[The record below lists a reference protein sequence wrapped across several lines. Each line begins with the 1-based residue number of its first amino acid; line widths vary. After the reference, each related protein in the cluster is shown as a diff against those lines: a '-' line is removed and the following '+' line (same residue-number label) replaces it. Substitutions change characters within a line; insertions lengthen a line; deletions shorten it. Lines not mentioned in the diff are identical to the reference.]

1 MAFFSYFCMVKFMK
15 QTGLLYIAWSAM
27 LVLFAGCSDD
37 DDGGVKP
44 LAQLEAKTVNCI
56 TKTDRLL
63 TQGPKGQTFRA
74 KIVLAAGEE
83 WCSFDPAS
91 RLATTAGGAVGE
103 ALPLYLEENSTEE
116 YRAAEIS
123 VTYSGGYSVTLRL
136 WQMPDSATPEYDRAW
151 GELPGYR
158 EDANYIYKTYN
169 TTLVGNKYFPGGY
182 VRNFTVCYDKK
193 TRVSQWVAYPVFYAL
208 YEAPQ
213 LSRVNAFGY
222 DPNDQL
228 PVIPTADQQN
238 ISSGYGQRG
247 YDRGHMLPQA
257 TRYNNY
263 AANRMTYY
271 ATNMMPQNSAFNQ
284 GVWARLEGQVRQ
296 WGPLPSGVRYD
307 TLYVVT
313 GASFKKSTTIPNA
326 NGPITVP
333 SHCWKVLLK
342 QTGNLHKELWEL
354 AADEV
359 KTIGFIFTN
368 DAAGAATGTAAAA
381 CTVEYIEEQ
390 TGFKFFQNLDPDVA
404 DAVKK
409 QKNIADWPGIY

>member
-1 MAFFSYFCMVKFMK
+1 MVKFMK
-15 QTGLLYIAWSAM
+15 QTGLLYFAWSAM

-56 TKTDRLL
+56 TTTDRLL

-91 RLATTAGGAVGE
+91 RLATAAGGAVGE

-136 WQMPDSATPEYDRAW
+136 WQMPYSATPEYDRAW

-169 TTLVGNKYFPGGY
+169 TTLVGNKYFAGGY

-228 PVIPTADQQN
+228 PVIPTADQ
-238 ISSGYGQRG
+238 
-247 YDRGHMLPQA
+247 
-257 TRYNNY
+257 
-263 AANRMTYY
+263 
-271 ATNMMPQNSAFNQ
+271 
-284 GVWARLEGQVRQ
+284 
-296 WGPLPSGVRYD
+296 
-307 TLYVVT
+307 
-313 GASFKKSTTIPNA
+313 
-326 NGPITVP
+326 
-333 SHCWKVLLK
+333 
-342 QTGNLHKELWEL
+342 
-354 AADEV
+354 
-359 KTIGFIFTN
+359 
-368 DAAGAATGTAAAA
+368 
-381 CTVEYIEEQ
+381 
-390 TGFKFFQNLDPDVA
+390 
-404 DAVKK
+404 
-409 QKNIADWPGIY
+409 

>member
-1 MAFFSYFCMVKFMK
+1 MVKFIK
-15 QTGLLYIAWSAM
+15 QTGLLCMALSAM
-27 LVLFAGCSDD
+27 LVLFTGCGGDD
-37 DDGGVKP
+37 DDGGPNP

-56 TKTDRLL
+56 TTTDRLL
-63 TQGPKGQTFRA
+63 TRGPNGQTFQAR
-74 KIVLAAGEE
+74 IVLAAGGE

-91 RLATTAGGAVGE
+91 RLATSADGAVGE
-103 ALPLYLEENSTEE
+103 ALPLYLQENRTDE
-116 YRAAEIS
+116 YRSADIS

-136 WQMPDSATPEYDRAW
+136 WQMPYTPVPTEQVFNRAW
-151 GELPGYR
+151 GELPEYR
-158 EDANYIYKTYN
+158 EDADYIYKTYN
-169 TTLVGNKYFPGGY
+169 TTLVGNKYYAGGF

-228 PVIPTADQQN
+228 PVIPTGEQQD
-238 ISSGYGQRG
+238 ITRGYGQRG

-263 AANRMTYY
+263 ATNRMTYY
-271 ATNMMPQNSAFNQ
+271 ATNMMPQNSSFNQ

-296 WGPLPSGVRYD
+296 WGPLPSGTRYD

-313 GASFKKSTTIPNA
+313 GASFRNSTTIPNA
-326 NGPITVP
+326 NGPIAVP

-354 AADEV
+354 TDKEV

-368 DAAGAATGTAAAA
+368 DAAGAATSTAAAA
-381 CTVEYIEEQ
+381 CTVKEVE
-390 TGFKFFQNLDPDVA
+390 TLSGFSFFQNLDTDVA
-404 DAVKK
+404 DAVKT
-409 QKNIADWPGIY
+409 QKNISDWPGIY

>member
-1 MAFFSYFCMVKFMK
+1 M
-15 QTGLLYIAWSAM
+15 
-27 LVLFAGCSDD
+27 
-37 DDGGVKP
+37 
-44 LAQLEAKTVNCI
+44 
-56 TKTDRLL
+56 
-63 TQGPKGQTFRA
+63 
-74 KIVLAAGEE
+74 
-83 WCSFDPAS
+83 
-91 RLATTAGGAVGE
+91 
-103 ALPLYLEENSTEE
+103 
-116 YRAAEIS
+116 
-123 VTYSGGYSVTLRL
+123 
-136 WQMPDSATPEYDRAW
+136 
-151 GELPGYR
+151 PGYR

-169 TTLVGNKYFPGGY
+169 TTLVGNKYFAGGY

-296 WGPLPSGVRYD
+296 WGPLPSGVR
-307 TLYVVT
+307 
-313 GASFKKSTTIPNA
+313 
-326 NGPITVP
+326 
-333 SHCWKVLLK
+333 
-342 QTGNLHKELWEL
+342 
-354 AADEV
+354 
-359 KTIGFIFTN
+359 
-368 DAAGAATGTAAAA
+368 
-381 CTVEYIEEQ
+381 
-390 TGFKFFQNLDPDVA
+390 
-404 DAVKK
+404 
-409 QKNIADWPGIY
+409 

>member
-56 TKTDRLL
+56 TTTDRLL

-91 RLATTAGGAVGE
+91 RLATAAGGVVGE

-136 WQMPDSATPEYDRAW
+136 WQMPYSATPEYDRAW

-169 TTLVGNKYFPGGY
+169 TTLVGNKYFAGGY

-263 AANRMTYY
+263 AANRMTRRL
-271 ATNMMPQNSAFNQ
+271 TRQVQQAFC
-284 GVWARLEGQVRQ
+284 LSGQV
-296 WGPLPSGVRYD
+296 
-307 TLYVVT
+307 
-313 GASFKKSTTIPNA
+313 
-326 NGPITVP
+326 
-333 SHCWKVLLK
+333 
-342 QTGNLHKELWEL
+342 
-354 AADEV
+354 
-359 KTIGFIFTN
+359 
-368 DAAGAATGTAAAA
+368 
-381 CTVEYIEEQ
+381 
-390 TGFKFFQNLDPDVA
+390 
-404 DAVKK
+404 
-409 QKNIADWPGIY
+409 

>member
-1 MAFFSYFCMVKFMK
+1 MVKFIK
-15 QTGLLYIAWSAM
+15 QTGLLSMALSAM
-27 LVLFAGCSDD
+27 LVLFTGCGGDD

-56 TKTDRLL
+56 TTTDRLL
-63 TQGPKGQTFRA
+63 TRGPNGQTFQAR
-74 KIVLAAGEE
+74 IVLAAGGE

-91 RLATTAGGAVGE
+91 RLATSADGAVGE
-103 ALPLYLEENSTEE
+103 ALPLYLQENRTDE
-116 YRAAEIS
+116 YRSADIS

-136 WQMPDSATPEYDRAW
+136 WQMPYTPVPTEQVFNRAW
-151 GELPGYR
+151 GELPEYR
-158 EDANYIYKTYN
+158 EDADYIYKTYN
-169 TTLVGNKYFPGGY
+169 TTLVGNKYYAGGF

-228 PVIPTADQQN
+228 PVIPTGEQQD
-238 ISSGYGQRG
+238 ITRGYGQRG

-263 AANRMTYY
+263 ATNRMTYY
-271 ATNMMPQNSAFNQ
+271 ATNMMPQNSSFNQ

-296 WGPLPSGVRYD
+296 WGPLPSGTRYD

-313 GASFKKSTTIPNA
+313 GASFRNSTTIPNA
-326 NGPITVP
+326 NGPIAVP

-354 AADEV
+354 TDKEV

-368 DAAGAATGTAAAA
+368 DAAGAATSTAAAA
-381 CTVEYIEEQ
+381 CTVKEVE
-390 TGFKFFQNLDPDVA
+390 TLSGFSFFQNLDTDVA
-404 DAVKK
+404 DAVKT
-409 QKNIADWPGIY
+409 QKNISDWPGIY

>member
-1 MAFFSYFCMVKFMK
+1 MVKFMK

-63 TQGPKGQTFRA
+63 TQGPRGQTFRA

-91 RLATTAGGAVGE
+91 RLATAAGGAVGE

-136 WQMPDSATPEYDRAW
+136 WQMPYSATPEYDRAW

-169 TTLVGNKYFPGGY
+169 TTLVGNKYFAGGY

-381 CTVEYIEEQ
+381 CTVEEIEEQ

-404 DAVKK
+404 DAVQK